1 MKEKAKEKA
10 GHGEKKSRKE
20 DLALAA
26 LLSCATIGEAAKKA
40 GVSETTLWRWLQD
53 EEFQAKYREAKKQAV
68 GHAVTRL
75 QQATSEA
82 VNTLGAVM
90 KDSEATA
97 SAKVAAAKT
106 VLEMAFKAVEL
117 EDYAER
123 LRRLEDAVAAGG
135 GRR

>member
-1 MKEKAKEKA
+1 MKEKA

-20 DLALAA
+20 ELALAA
-26 LLSCATIGEAAKKA
+26 LLSCGSIGEAAQKA
-40 GVSETTLWRWLQD
+40 GVGETTLWRWLQT
-53 EEFQAKYREAKKQAV
+53 EEFQAKYRDAKKQAV

-82 VNTLGAVM
+82 VNTLEAVM
-90 KDSEATA
+90 KDNEATA
-97 SAKVAAAKT
+97 SAKVSAAKT

-123 LRRLEDAVAAGG
+123 LKKLEEALATGGG
-135 GRR
+135 GR